1 MKSSCFFSDFW
12 NILKDFLDKIK
23 KTYEIIVRK
32 NWHVFGVIQEKNQKI
47 IGKYFGYFLTI
58 VYYIG
63 EMVFCQY
70 LENGK
75 R

>member
-1 MKSSCFFSDFW
+1 M
-12 NILKDFLDKIK
+12 DKIK

-47 IGKYFGYFLTI
+47 IEKYFGYFLTK

-63 EMVFCQY
+63 E
-70 LENGK
+70 NGFLPIS
-75 R
+75 RER